1 MLYREHATSTYRFAL
16 HFCGSPADAEDLV
29 QIAFLE
35 AHRKLL
41 RGEELVNP
49 RGWLA
54 SVVRTRALNLRRD
67 SHDIA
72 LGDQL
77 DQLAA
82 AVDPGEHG
90 DDLARVRAI
99 LWSLPEAQHQAFV
112 LRHWCDVSN
121 REIAQVLGTTES
133 AVESLLVR
141 ARKAVAGAEDLA
153 PACVD
158 VRDRVAKGL
167 PETPSARNHLG
178 GCRSC
183 RAARERVTRA
193 AAVATA
199 LALAPRLSVAHALAA
214 TVPGFTTAAASTTG
228 AGIAGATATKA
239 LVTKTL
245 VTAVAVATAA
255 TAIHSGAL
263 HIPML
268 HHSSGPNTHT
278 GSESRVA
285 TMPRSAAT
293 IAPKTTRNT
302 APGSDTS
309 LAPPASPDH
318 HLASA
323 SDGAQGGSGQD
334 SQGGSGDSQ
343 QGSTG
348 SDGSGDSSGGNQ
360 DQTQPSAG
368 DSTGDQGLTGGGTD
382 SGGTDGGSTAGSG
395 ASSSGD
401 GSQVGSSNSPD

>member
-29 QIAFLE
+29 QTAFLE

-72 LGDQL
+72 LGDRL
-77 DQLAA
+77 EQLAT
-82 AVDPGEHG
+82 AVDPGEHS

-141 ARKAVAGAEDLA
+141 ARKAVAGAADLA

-158 VRDRVAKGL
+158 VRDRLARGL
-167 PETPSARNHLG
+167 PETPRARTHLG
-178 GCRSC
+178 DCRSC
-183 RAARERVTRA
+183 RAASERVTRA
-193 AAVATA
+193 AAVASA
-199 LALAPRLSVAHALAA
+199 LALAPPLSVAHALAA

-239 LVTKTL
+239 LLTKT
-245 VTAVAVATAA
+245 VITTVAIATTA
-255 TAIHSGAL
+255 TAIHAGAL

-268 HHSSGPNTHT
+268 HHSGAASARAAGGPPAAAIPASITP
-278 GSESRVA
+278 SAPVA
-285 TMPRSAAT
+285 ARH
-293 IAPKTTRNT
+293 T
-302 APGSDTS
+302 APGSS
-309 LAPPASPDH
+309 ANLPPSASRRPDH
-318 HLASA
+318 HPGSGR
-323 SDGAQGGSGQD
+323 DGAHGGPGRD
-334 SQGGSGDSQ
+334 TQGGSGDSQ
-343 QGSTG
+343 QQPTG
-348 SDGSGDSSGGNQ
+348 NDGNGGSSGGSQ
-360 DQTQPSAG
+360 DQNQPSAG
-368 DSTGDQGLTGGGTD
+368 DSSGSGDQGST
-382 SGGTDGGSTAGSG
+382 GGSTDGSG
-395 ASSSGD
+395 TSSGGD
-401 GSQVGSSNSPD
+401 GGQGGSSNSPD